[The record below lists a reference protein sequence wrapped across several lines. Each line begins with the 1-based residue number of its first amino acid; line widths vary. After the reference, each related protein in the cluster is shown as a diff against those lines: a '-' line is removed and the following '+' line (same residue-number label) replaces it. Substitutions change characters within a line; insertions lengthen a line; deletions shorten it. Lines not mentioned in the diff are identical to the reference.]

1 VSQLPNEIKQKLDG
15 QHNDVMELLHLLGR
29 TMKYLNDHAEQ
40 LAGPD
45 YENVLVDIETTLIA
59 SNEAAATEVAAIKGE
74 VCGLKGVS

>member
-1 VSQLPNEIKQKLDG
+1 
-15 QHNDVMELLHLLGR
+15 MELLHLLGR

>member
-1 VSQLPNEIKQKLDG
+1 LDG

-45 YENVLVDIETTLIA
+45 YENMLVDIETTLI
-59 SNEAAATEVAAIKGE
+59 
-74 VCGLKGVS
+74 LRR